1 MYKYPKKRGIP
12 LEFLEQKFISYFV
25 ILQFIG
31 RRRVGMGLLF
41 KEEFPLQRYISFH
54 KLLEEY
60 DRMAEGEDEFLAQ
73 KAKYVL
79 AAQAPY
85 PELREGF
92 ADITLLK
99 KHEKVIKIIL
109 QDSFSNVLTKNEIK
123 VASLPYYDVIFN
135 GSERF
140 EQILA
145 AAGKGLELKVRGVPE
160 NLNYIMGCTIILN
173 FYYGFK
179 LDFKRPL
186 FYDIPDE
193 NGVMKH
199 YRILYNA
206 DFIELIPTEK
216 AKDLTQADVD
226 ELLENFDSIE
236 VWKEKIPPGSFISK
250 GFVISNMFD
259 ATTEHAI
266 SEIKSKLISNDKRG
280 SDNFMSNLESTF
292 RSFFNIQDIH
302 VGFVTYN
309 LDENRFEKVHG
320 KQMNS
325 YLLHDKEIQPCAD
338 VLCPG
343 SYSKLLKEKTYF
355 TISDVDKYHEMSAG
369 MPLYKG
375 LKGQGIK
382 SAILAPIV
390 DDDKLLGILELV
402 STKVNELNS
411 VNAQKLED
419 IMPYIVTAVLRTAAE
434 EANLI
439 NAIIQLECTTIHSS
453 VYWKFKE
460 EAKRF
465 IGHQIDGKQPS
476 FKEVVFEHV
485 YPLYGQTD
493 IKDSS
498 RARNSGIQK
507 DLIIQLET
515 INTIIAKAWEK
526 NKLPIYEE
534 LLYRINN
541 LLEEIK
547 EVLNTNS
554 EQAIYDFVKE
564 EVLAVFEH
572 LKGADE
578 ELKDLIMA
586 YEETIDSS
594 TETYYDH
601 RKNYDESV
609 MRINKELAMVIDH
622 HQEDAQAMFPHYFE
636 RYKTDG
642 VEHNMYIGDSISGQL
657 PFNPLYLSNLRL
669 WQLQVMCDMENTHY
683 NLKPDLAVSL
693 DVASL
698 MLVYSTPL
706 SIRFRMDEKR
716 FDVDGTYNAR
726 YEVIKKRIDKSY
738 LKATNERLTQ
748 PGKLSIVY
756 SQKKD
761 ELEYLRYIS
770 FLKSKGYFT
779 NNIEIVELEGL
790 QGVTGLKAIR
800 AEILYKKGK
809 ETKQTYTYEDLM
821 EELKA

>member
-1 MYKYPKKRGIP
+1 
-12 LEFLEQKFISYFV
+12 
-25 ILQFIG
+25 
-31 RRRVGMGLLF
+31 MG
-41 KEEFPLQRYISFH
+41 KIYNEDFPLQRYISFH

-73 KAKYVL
+73 RAKYVL
-79 AAQAPY
+79 AAQEPY

-92 ADITLLK
+92 TDVGLLK

-109 QDSFSNVLTKNEIK
+109 QDSFSNVLTRNEIK
-123 VASLPYYDVIFN
+123 VASLPYYDITFN

-140 EQILA
+140 KQILA
-145 AAGKGLELKVRGVPE
+145 AAGEDFELKVRGVPE
-160 NLNYIMGCTIILN
+160 ELSYIMGCTVILN

-186 FYDIPDE
+186 YYDIPDGK
-193 NGVMKH
+193 GVMKH

-206 DFIELIPTEK
+206 DFIDLIPTDK
-216 AKDLTQADVD
+216 AKELTQADVD
-226 ELLENFDSIE
+226 ELLENLDNIE
-236 VWKEKIPPGSFISK
+236 VWKDKIPPGSFISK

-266 SEIKSKLISNDKRG
+266 SEIKSNLISNDKRG
-280 SDNFMSNLESTF
+280 GDDFVENLQGIF
-292 RSFFNIQDIH
+292 RSFFNILDIN

-309 LDENRFEKVHG
+309 PNDNKFEKVHG
-320 KQMNS
+320 KHMNS
-325 YLLHDKEIQPCAD
+325 YLLHNKEMQSCSDA
-338 VLCPG
+338 LCHG
-343 SYSKLLKEKTYF
+343 SYSKLLKEKKYF
-355 TISDVDKYHEMSAG
+355 AISNVDKYYEMSGGLA
-369 MPLYKG
+369 PYKG
-375 LKGQGIK
+375 LKEQGIK
-382 SAILAPIV
+382 SAIFAPIANEGQ
-390 DDDKLLGILELV
+390 LLGVLELV
-402 STKVNELNS
+402 STNVNELNT

-419 IMPYIVTAVLRTAAE
+419 IMPFIVTAVLRSAAE
-434 EANLI
+434 EENLI
-439 NAIIQLECTTIHSS
+439 DAIIQHECTTVHSS
-453 VYWKFKE
+453 VYWKFRE

-465 IGHQIDGKQPS
+465 IDDQIDGKQPS
-476 FKEVVFEHV
+476 FNEVVFNEV
-485 YPLYGQTD
+485 YPLYGQID

-498 RARNSGIQK
+498 KARNSGIQK
-507 DLIIQLET
+507 DLMIQLST
-515 INTIIAKAWEK
+515 INTIISRAWEK
-526 NKLPIYEE
+526 YRLPIYEE

-554 EQAIYDFVKE
+554 EQAIFDFVKE
-564 EVLAVFEH
+564 EVLAVFNH
-572 LKGADE
+572 LKANDE
-578 ELKDLIMA
+578 ELKDLIVA
-586 YEETIDSS
+586 YEVAIDSS
-594 TETYYDH
+594 TESYYDH

-609 MRINKELAMVIDH
+609 MRINKELAMVIDQR
-622 HQEDAQAMFPHYFE
+622 QEDAQDMFPHYFE

-669 WQLQVMCDMENTHY
+669 WQLQVMCEMENTHY
-683 NLKPDLAVSL
+683 NLKPDLAVPL

-698 MLVYSTPL
+698 MLVYSTSL

-738 LKATNERLTQ
+738 IKGTNERLTQ

-779 NNIEIVELEGL
+779 NNIEIVELDGL

-800 AEILYKKGK
+800 AEILYKKGE

>member
-1 MYKYPKKRGIP
+1 
-12 LEFLEQKFISYFV
+12 
-25 ILQFIG
+25 
-31 RRRVGMGLLF
+31 MG
-41 KEEFPLQRYISFH
+41 KIYNEDFPLQRYISFH

-73 KAKYVL
+73 RAKYVL
-79 AAQAPY
+79 EAQEPY

-92 ADITLLK
+92 TDVALLK

-109 QDSFSNVLTKNEIK
+109 QDSFSSVLTRNEIK
-123 VASLPYYDVIFN
+123 VASLPYYDITFN

-140 EQILA
+140 EEILA
-145 AAGKGLELKVRGVPE
+145 AAGEDFELKVRGVPE
-160 NLNYIMGCTIILN
+160 ELSYIMGCTVILN

-186 FYDIPDE
+186 YYDIPDGK
-193 NGVMKH
+193 GVMKH

-206 DFIELIPTEK
+206 DFIDLIPTDK
-216 AKDLTQADVD
+216 AKELTQADVD
-226 ELLENFDSIE
+226 ELLENLDNIE

-266 SEIKSKLISNDKRG
+266 SEIKSNLISNDKRAG
-280 SDNFMSNLESTF
+280 DDFVENLQGIF
-292 RSFFNIQDIH
+292 RSFFNILDIN

-309 LDENRFEKVHG
+309 PNDNKFEKVHG
-320 KQMNS
+320 KHMNS
-325 YLLHDKEIQPCAD
+325 YLLHNKEMQSCSDA
-338 VLCPG
+338 LCHG
-343 SYSKLLKEKTYF
+343 SYSKLLKEKKYF
-355 TISDVDKYHEMSAG
+355 AISNVDKYYEMSGGLA
-369 MPLYKG
+369 PYKG
-375 LKGQGIK
+375 LKEQGIK
-382 SAILAPIV
+382 SAIFAPIANEGQ
-390 DDDKLLGILELV
+390 LLGVLELV
-402 STKVNELNS
+402 STNVNELNT

-419 IMPYIVTAVLRTAAE
+419 IMPFIVTAVLRSAAE
-434 EANLI
+434 EENLI
-439 NAIIQLECTTIHSS
+439 DAIIQHECTTVHSS
-453 VYWKFKE
+453 VYWKFRE

-465 IGHQIDGKQPS
+465 IDDQIDGKQPS
-476 FKEVVFEHV
+476 FNEVVFKDV
-485 YPLYGQTD
+485 YPLYGQID

-498 RARNSGIQK
+498 QARNSGIQK
-507 DLIIQLET
+507 DLMIQLST
-515 INTIIAKAWEK
+515 INTIISRAWEK
-526 NKLPIYEE
+526 YKLPIYEE

-554 EQAIYDFVKE
+554 EQAIFDFVKE
-564 EVLAVFEH
+564 EVLAVFDH
-572 LKGADE
+572 LKANDE
-578 ELKDLIMA
+578 ELKDLIAA
-586 YEETIDSS
+586 YEEAIDSS
-594 TETYYDH
+594 TESYYDH

-609 MRINKELAMVIDH
+609 MRINKELAMVIDQR
-622 HQEDAQAMFPHYFE
+622 QEDAQEMFPHYFE

-669 WQLQVMCDMENTHY
+669 WQLQVMCEMENTHY
-683 NLKPDLAVSL
+683 NLKPDLAVPL

-698 MLVYSTPL
+698 MLVYSTSL

-738 LKATNERLTQ
+738 IKGTNERLTQ

-779 NNIEIVELEGL
+779 NNIEIVELDGL

-800 AEILYKKGK
+800 AEILYKKGE